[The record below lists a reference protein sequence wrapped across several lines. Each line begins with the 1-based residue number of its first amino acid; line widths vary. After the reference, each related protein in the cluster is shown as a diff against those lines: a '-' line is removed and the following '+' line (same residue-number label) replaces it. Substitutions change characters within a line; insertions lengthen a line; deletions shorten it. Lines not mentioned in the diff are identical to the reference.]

1 MTGHSAR
8 GNLLTVVAY
17 EFLVLKKIT
26 GCNLCVRL
34 FLLCAVVLHCVAA
47 VFCFVSCFALRLL
60 LFCMPKLGSCV
71 LPFPTFPLSFLCLAC
86 LFSVLFPLFVL
97 DSCPCSLPPSL
108 PFVCVCVC
116 RESKIEKGKVT
127 KLVRWQNLHAKPVEI
142 FFRFDSVHV
151 ALTQKVIVC
160 MRVCVN
166 CVQTTS
172 YHAEESRS

>member
-1 MTGHSAR
+1 MCAFIP
-8 GNLLTVVAY
+8 A
-17 EFLVLKKIT
+17 
-26 GCNLCVRL
+26 LCSRASLCRCCV
-34 FLLCAVVLHCVAA
+34 LLCFLFCVA
-47 VFCFVSCFALRLL
+47 FIALLHAKVGIL
-60 LFCMPKLGSCV
+60 CASFPD
-71 LPFPTFPLSFLCLAC
+71 LPPF
-86 LFSVLFPLFVL
+86 FPLFGLLVF
-97 DSCPCSLPPSL
+97 CPFPVVCSGQLSLFPPSFP
-108 PFVCVCVC
+108 PFRVCVCVC

-127 KLVRWQNLHAKPVEI
+127 KSVRWQNLHAKPVEI

>member
-1 MTGHSAR
+1 MCVYSCSVQSCF
-8 GNLLTVVAY
+8 TVS
-17 EFLVLKKIT
+17 
-26 GCNLCVRL
+26 
-34 FLLCAVVLHCVAA
+34 LLCSALFPVLRCVYCSSACQSWDP
-47 VFCFVSCFALRLL
+47 VCFLSR
-60 LFCMPKLGSCV
+60 PS
-71 LPFPTFPLSFLCLAC
+71 PFLSFVWPACFLSFSRC
-86 LFSVLFPLFVL
+86 LFWIAVLV
-97 DSCPCSLPPSL
+97 PSL
-108 PFVCVCVC
+108 LPSLSCVCVC

-127 KLVRWQNLHAKPVEI
+127 KSVRWQNLHAKPVEI